1 MCANILTS
9 PCSLIFRELH
19 TTKQKISYKE
29 LPVPVLAE
37 KKKKKNWHW
46 DRSVER
52 ETNFNLTY

>member
-19 TTKQKISYKE
+19 TSKQKISYKE

-37 KKKKKNWHW
+37 KQTNWHW
-46 DRSVER
+46 DRSD
-52 ETNFNLTY
+52 ETENNFNLTY